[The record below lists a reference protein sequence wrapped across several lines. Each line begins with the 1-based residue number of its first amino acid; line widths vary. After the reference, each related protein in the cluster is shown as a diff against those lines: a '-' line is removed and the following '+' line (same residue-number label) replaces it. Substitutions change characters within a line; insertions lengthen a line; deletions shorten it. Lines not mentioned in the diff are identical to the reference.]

1 MIHQLRSESKGTLL
15 AYSVE
20 VDEAKVGM
28 VENPLHSQIVEEM
41 IRSIDAAADYEDSLS
56 TPAGRSTWVAIKLVS
71 RQPAAS
77 NSVLT
82 PVNPDIPASRFS
94 GVG

>member
-1 MIHQLRSESKGTLL
+1 VIHQLRSESKGSLL

-20 VDEAKVGM
+20 VDEAKAGM

-56 TPAGRSTWVAIKLVS
+56 TPGERSTWVAIKLVS
-71 RQPAAS
+71 RQTVAS
-77 NSVLT
+77 YSVLT
-82 PVNPDIPASRFS
+82 PGSPDSPASRFS